1 MSPVKLLKAL
11 RGEGAPFEMG
21 SLASPP
27 ILLRLK
33 KGRLQGCR
41 NAAFRNVATLIRQA
55 ALQEAPLEKDALTG
69 QPILFQLKRKVARLQ
84 GYGFSQCCNLTA
96 AVCPAAART
105 IDCRISQ
112 IGRSGVSSLRPQ
124 HVWKCPGEKALRI

>member
-11 RGEGAPFEMG
+11 RGEGAPFEKG

-27 ILLRLK
+27 ILLWLK

-41 NAAFRNVATLIRQA
+41 NAAFRNVAILMRQA
-55 ALQEAPLEKDALTG
+55 VLQEAPFEKDALTG

-84 GYGFSQCCNLTA
+84 KYGFSQCCNLDTA
-96 AVCPAAART
+96 SCPAGSAT
-105 IDCRISQ
+105 
-112 IGRSGVSSLRPQ
+112 
-124 HVWKCPGEKALRI
+124 